1 MKQLLSL
8 TLFFSICG
16 NELSAQEKECLVKLD
31 VIKGVY
37 TGECASDKANGKGKS
52 VGTDQYEG
60 DFKDGYPDG
69 RGMYTW
75 NDGHYFIGYYK
86 KGYKE
91 GTGEMYYES
100 TTGGDSVIT
109 GYWKK
114 DKYIGIYEKEYIV
127 ISNTTS
133 VNKIECNLTDKK
145 GEDIFITV
153 HQLTSSTSINSNSV
167 IPFISNISNIMGTF
181 YTKNQ
186 QILTN
191 RSVSK
196 IQQVTF
202 PFRAI
207 FYFNNGENAEILF
220 NEKGSYDVYVD
231 LL

>member
-31 VIKGVY
+31 DIKGVY
-37 TGECASDKANGKGKS
+37 TGECASGKANGKGKS

-60 DFKDGYPDG
+60 DFKNGYPDG
-69 RGMYTW
+69 KGMYTW
-75 NDGHYFIGYYK
+75 KDGHYFIGSYT

-91 GTGEMYYES
+91 GSGEMYYES
-100 TTGGDSVIT
+100 ATGGDSVIT

-114 DKYIGIYEKEYIV
+114 DKYAGLYEKQYMI
-127 ISNTTS
+127 INNTTRI
-133 VNKIECNLTDKK
+133 NKVECSLTDKK

-153 HQLTSSTSINSNSV
+153 HQRSSSAGVSSNSV
-167 IPFISNISNIMGTF
+167 IPFVSSVSNIMGTF
-181 YTKNQ
+181 YAKSQ
-186 QILTN
+186 QVLTN
-191 RSVSK
+191 SSVSK

-207 FYFNNGENAEILF
+207 FYFSNGENAEILF

-231 LL
+231 LQ